1 MIPELVSAE
10 NYWICLSQLISFPEE
25 VQMLK
30 LNLEIHKSGCLALFH
45 PFLDTM
51 GVLRIGGRTGNSKI
65 SYINLHPIILNGN
78 HVLTR
83 LIIRAEHLRLLHAG
97 PTLLTAE
104 LCRRFYIISCRKT
117 VRSITRQCLVC
128 RKDSI
133 KPQPQKM
140 GQLPMER
147 VTPDSIFENVGVDYA
162 GPLYVKYGSVRKPIV
177 LKSYVCVF
185 VSLSVKAVHLELVSD
200 LTTEAFIAALRR
212 FMARRGHPSMIWSDN
227 GTNFRGANRELREFL
242 KNNAPK
248 VKYPSFVF
256 PNRSCGSSSLNVPLI
271 LADYGR

>member
-1 MIPELVSAE
+1 
-10 NYWICLSQLISFPEE
+10 
-25 VQMLK
+25 
-30 LNLEIHKSGCLALFH
+30 
-45 PFLDTM
+45 
-51 GVLRIGGRTGNSKI
+51 
-65 SYINLHPIILNGN
+65 
-78 HVLTR
+78 
-83 LIIRAEHLRLLHAG
+83 
-97 PTLLTAE
+97 
-104 LCRRFYIISCRKT
+104 
-117 VRSITRQCLVC
+117 
-128 RKDSI
+128 
-133 KPQPQKM
+133 M

-147 VTPDSIFENVGVDYA
+147 VTPDSIFENVGV
-162 GPLYVKYGSVRKPIV
+162 GPLYVKYGSVRKPTV

-248 VKYPSFVF
+248 VKYPSFVL

-271 LADYGR
+271 LADYGRQLLKALSFISKELQVMSSSQR